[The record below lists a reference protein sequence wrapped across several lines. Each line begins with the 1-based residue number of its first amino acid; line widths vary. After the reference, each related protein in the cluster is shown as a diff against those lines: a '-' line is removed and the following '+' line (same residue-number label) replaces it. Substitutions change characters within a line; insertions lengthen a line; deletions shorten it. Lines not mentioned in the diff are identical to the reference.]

1 MIDSSQHVHFVGVGG
16 AGMSALAH
24 LLLARGVMV
33 SGCDIRGSEATRR
46 LEQMGAVI
54 RLGHAA
60 AHLLGV
66 DLVVASRAVGP
77 ENAELLAARTRGVTV
92 RHRAELLGQV
102 MAEGRSIAVAGTHG
116 KTTTTA
122 MAAAVLI
129 EGGFDPTALV
139 GADVP
144 AFGGNARVG
153 QGGWTVAEVD
163 ESDGSLLHVAPW
175 AAAVTSLDLTDHAD
189 FYATP
194 EHLEETFVRFL
205 QGIKPDGFAV
215 LCADHRSVAR
225 MARAVHV
232 ATVTY
237 GLDADADLTAQVEE
251 LSGARSVALIRGG
264 SRRLGRI
271 TLQVPGRYNVANAL
285 AATAIGLRLE
295 IPFDAI
301 VRGLASYRGVARRF
315 AIQGEVGGVLV
326 VDDYA
331 HNPVKVAAVL
341 QAARECWPG
350 RRVVALFQPHRFSR
364 TRTTHAHFAD
374 AFRDADEVYITEIYP
389 ADEVPIPGVTAA
401 LIVNAVAARRPV
413 TFVPSSEEAVERVA
427 AAARPGDLILT
438 LGAGDIGEAGAA
450 LVERLAVRVPR

>member
-1 MIDSSQHVHFVGVGG
+1 MIDSSQHVHFVGIGG
-16 AGMSALAH
+16 SGMSALAH
-24 LLLARGVMV
+24 LLLARGAMV
-33 SGCDIRGSEATRR
+33 SGCDIRDSEATRR

-60 AHLLGV
+60 AHLAGV
-66 DLVVASRAVGP
+66 DLVVATRAVGP
-77 ENAELLAARTRGVTV
+77 ENAELLAARTRGLTI

-139 GADVP
+139 GAEVP

-163 ESDGSLLHVAPW
+163 ESDGSLMYVAPW

-189 FYATP
+189 FYASA
-194 EHLEETFVRFL
+194 EHLEDTFVRFL
-205 QGIKPDGFAV
+205 QGIKPEGFAV
-215 LCADHRSVAR
+215 LCADHRRVAR
-225 MARAVHV
+225 MADSLSIP
-232 ATVTY
+232 TVTY
-237 GLDADADLTAQVEE
+237 GLDADADLTAQVQE
-251 LSGARSVALIRGG
+251 LSGARSVAQIRRG

-271 TLQVPGRYNVANAL
+271 TLAVPGRYNVANAL
-285 AATAIGLRLE
+285 AAAAIGLELG
-295 IPFDAI
+295 IPFETIGGA
-301 VRGLASYRGVARRF
+301 LAAFKGVARRF
-315 AIQGEVGGVLV
+315 AIHGEVGGVLV
-326 VDDYA
+326 ADDYA

-341 QAARECWPG
+341 RAARECWPE

-364 TRTTHAHFAD
+364 TRTTHAQFAN

-389 ADEVPIPGVTAA
+389 ADEAPVPGVTAA
-401 LIVNAVAARRPV
+401 LIVDAVAARRPV
-413 TFVPSSEEAVERVA
+413 TFVATPEEAVERVA
-427 AAARPGDLILT
+427 GAARAGDLILT
-438 LGAGDIGEAGAA
+438 LGAGDIGEAAA
-450 LVERLAVRVPR
+450 AIVERLGVGVPQ